1 MSSRA
6 DFLHSMGLSEDDMAD
21 PTVVTKTSKYQT
33 SVSAGTASAPT
44 TRSMK
49 GAYDDDDDS
58 RPLGGGI
65 QPRATANRASYT
77 APAPVHTE
85 LRYDS
90 YVTSEGRDGRGEVD
104 DEFMTRLREKQQ
116 RRDSAAAAAA
126 EQQQHHQSP
135 DLPSRKPPQVP
146 VAQVD
151 DTEPMYKKSAAS
163 ERAALIN
170 SCLSNDRV
178 FMDGVPPPPARDAPA
193 PASGSAYGGDRNA
206 FLKSMGIDNAGG
218 GRPAPVSRPAHN
230 LGADDDDEMPR
241 GRPAPPP
248 VRDADDVVLQ
258 TAQSHQELIRQR
270 RAKAKAEAAL
280 KRGGGGGEDTT
291 TSVEVPTRAEAP
303 PSSYRVADEPP
314 KPTTRN
320 VYGSTSNVAAAP
332 VYDRA
337 SQEYAKAARPA
348 AVEPA
353 DTYRKVREMQPDN
366 FSTPSRNVGG
376 GASLGDS
383 PQHFQPP
390 PVASDITLGARK
402 GNVYSQGNNAAS
414 YGSTRESSAPT
425 APPASQFTTARSS
438 GAYNST
444 AASAGLNAS
453 PVNNSNINS
462 SSYRRD
468 DSTNNFNSTTG
479 SLGGTIRS
487 EEDGLSAAELK
498 DMGNRYFESGD
509 FRKAVRMY
517 SKSIEKDPS
526 NAALYSNRSAA
537 YLQASKQM
545 GIDTRTMALRDADK
559 VVELRPTWFKGYSRQ
574 GDAYFKLEHFKE
586 AIQSY
591 ERGLTYDEDN
601 VNLIHSL
608 GEARNASGG
617 RVLKA
622 NDNPWN
628 TVENTTKAPKREF
641 EGRSA
646 RELAM
651 EHKES
656 LYSSVGLA
664 GTGRDYVSQEL
675 NKRRTQMSGTDS
687 MNSTLNSTTGDASST
702 PAPPER
708 SSYRA
713 PQQSG
718 GGGGGGGGDFDATA
732 FDSNAAAAYQQR
744 LLDEYR
750 RKKAMSGR

>member
-1 MSSRA
+1 MS
-6 DFLHSMGLSEDDMAD
+6 
-21 PTVVTKTSKYQT
+21 
-33 SVSAGTASAPT
+33 
-44 TRSMK
+44 
-49 GAYDDDDDS
+49 
-58 RPLGGGI
+58 
-65 QPRATANRASYT
+65 
-77 APAPVHTE
+77 
-85 LRYDS
+85 
-90 YVTSEGRDGRGEVD
+90 
-104 DEFMTRLREKQQ
+104 
-116 RRDSAAAAAA
+116 
-126 EQQQHHQSP
+126 
-135 DLPSRKPPQVP
+135 
-146 VAQVD
+146 
-151 DTEPMYKKSAAS
+151 
-163 ERAALIN
+163 
-170 SCLSNDRV
+170 
-178 FMDGVPPPPARDAPA
+178 
-193 PASGSAYGGDRNA
+193 
-206 FLKSMGIDNAGG
+206 
-218 GRPAPVSRPAHN
+218 
-230 LGADDDDEMPR
+230 
-241 GRPAPPP
+241 
-248 VRDADDVVLQ
+248 
-258 TAQSHQELIRQR
+258 
-270 RAKAKAEAAL
+270 
-280 KRGGGGGEDTT
+280 
-291 TSVEVPTRAEAP
+291 
-303 PSSYRVADEPP
+303 
-314 KPTTRN
+314 
-320 VYGSTSNVAAAP
+320 
-332 VYDRA
+332 
-337 SQEYAKAARPA
+337 
-348 AVEPA
+348 
-353 DTYRKVREMQPDN
+353 
-366 FSTPSRNVGG
+366 
-376 GASLGDS
+376 
-383 PQHFQPP
+383 
-390 PVASDITLGARK
+390 
-402 GNVYSQGNNAAS
+402 
-414 YGSTRESSAPT
+414 
-425 APPASQFTTARSS
+425 
-438 GAYNST
+438 
-444 AASAGLNAS
+444 ASAGLNAS
-453 PVNNSNINS
+453 PVSNINS

-641 EGRSA
+641 EGKSA

-675 NKRRTQMSGTDS
+675 SKRRTQMSGTDS
-687 MNSTLNSTTGDASST
+687 MNSTLNSTTGDGPSPT
-702 PAPPER
+702 PPER

-713 PQQSG
+713 PPAPQNSNG
-718 GGGGGGGGDFDATA
+718 GGGSEFDAST